1 MKKFIS
7 LIIALLA
14 INILPAQN
22 ASGKLTVWSFTDEL
36 TNMIS
41 DYFKL
46 THQKIQV
53 EYSMTLSDQFQH
65 KLDPVLSSGRKAP
78 DVFALEDSFVRKY
91 VESGYLLDLT
101 DIYEANKNKLLAYPV
116 EIGTYNGRVYALSWQ
131 ACPGA
136 MFYRR
141 SMAKKYLGSDDPAV
155 VQAYFSNPGK
165 FLETAKLLK
174 EKSGG
179 KCVVTASYSELLAP
193 FLRARTQP
201 WVVNGKLV
209 IDPIMEEFMDICK
222 SLRDNKLYGDVGQ
235 WSEGWFSGMADYL
248 AEYNMKLLEVFSY
261 FLPTWGLHYVLKTN
275 APGTAGDW
283 AMIQGPVPYYWGG
296 TWICAWKNTPNPN
309 AAKEFIRYLTTD
321 NDFLE
326 RWAKDTGDFVTNIE
340 VVGKIKNNYSE
351 PFLAGQNYYAA
362 FAEIAKNIN
371 GRLKQ
376 GTDGVIEDLF
386 FEEVDAYIEGEKT
399 KEQALRDF
407 RLQVTRR
414 LGL

>member
-1 MKKFIS
+1 
-7 LIIALLA
+7 
-14 INILPAQN
+14 
-22 ASGKLTVWSFTDEL
+22 
-36 TNMIS
+36 
-41 DYFKL
+41 
-46 THQKIQV
+46 
-53 EYSMTLSDQFQH
+53 MTPTDQFQH
-65 KLDPVLSSGRKAP
+65 KLDPVLSSGRGAP

-91 VESGYLLDLT
+91 VESGHLLDLT
-101 DIYEANKNKLLAYPV
+101 DIYNANKNKLLAYPV

-174 EKSGG
+174 EMSGG

-193 FLRARTQP
+193 FLGARTQP

-209 IDPIMEEFMDICK
+209 IDPIIEEFMDICK
-222 SLRDNKLYGDVGQ
+222 SLRDNKLYGGVGQ
-235 WSEGWFSGMADYL
+235 WSEGWFVGMTD
-248 AEYNMKLLEVFSY
+248 KLRDGYGKPAEVFSY

-275 APGTAGDW
+275 AHDTPGDW
-283 AMIQGPVPYYWGG
+283 AMIPGPVPYYWGG

-321 NDFLE
+321 NNFLVK
-326 RWAKDTGDFVTNIE
+326 WAKDTGDFVTNTE

-351 PFLAGQNYYAA
+351 PFLGGQNYYAA

-376 GTDGVIEDLF
+376 KTDVVIEDPF
-386 FEEVDAYIEGEKT
+386 MEEVYAYIEGEKT

-407 RLQVTRR
+407 RLQVTKA